1 MSNVYNIQPLK
12 PPFHWFKREDSKFF
26 HNQAVVFS
34 CMPMFVSIDLHS
46 SKPCF
51 SVQFVDTYSI
61 HSFPPPS
68 RRTQQ
73 IQPFS
78 QSGAGVSPMGKASLL
93 CCYCLKRVR
102 PFCRRLTVYDCHSF
116 HSQPRQFR
124 RATANPTIF
133 FPFTI
138 KTFYRS
144 NFLSHHH
151 LSTNFPSPHF
161 SHPAAP
167 ALTLWGRGK
176 GNFVSLSCTRLVAW
190 LFHRWRFACPDFSH
204 ASPVF

>member
-1 MSNVYNIQPLK
+1 M
-12 PPFHWFKREDSKFF
+12 
-26 HNQAVVFS
+26 
-34 CMPMFVSIDLHS
+34 SIDSHS

-51 SVQFVDTYSI
+51 SVEFVDTYSI

-124 RATANPTIF
+124 RGPSSQLSSSHSQLQPSLVQTSVFHSPTIISQPI
-133 FPFTI
+133 FPAHT
-138 KTFYRS
+138 
-144 NFLSHHH
+144 SHI
-151 LSTNFPSPHF
+151 SP
-161 SHPAAP
+161 PRP
-167 ALTLWGRGK
+167 
-176 GNFVSLSCTRLVAW
+176 
-190 LFHRWRFACPDFSH
+190 
-204 ASPVF
+204 